1 METRTLWNERL
12 GVLIAGA
19 GPGSALAYALG
30 KTVFEPM
37 MLQRATVSEEMGSA
51 AVKPVFGGA
60 PKRGE
65 PARSGD
71 RDRSRSWLIRLF
83 DRLETWSWE
92 RQVREREA
100 YLAQSRD
107 LADLEYRMRQLDRTT
122 LLRGR
127 SLS

>member
-19 GPGSALAYALG
+19 GPASALAYALG

-37 MLQRATVSEEMGSA
+37 MLQRATVSEEIGSA

-65 PARSGD
+65 PARSGG

>member
-1 METRTLWNERL
+1 M
-12 GVLIAGA
+12 
-19 GPGSALAYALG
+19 
-30 KTVFEPM
+30 
-37 MLQRATVSEEMGSA
+37 
-51 AVKPVFGGA
+51 
-60 PKRGE
+60 
-65 PARSGD
+65 
-71 RDRSRSWLIRLF
+71 IRLF

-107 LADLEYRMRQLDRTT
+107 LADLEYRMRRLDRTT

>member
-1 METRTLWNERL
+1 MESRTLWNERF
-12 GVLIAGA
+12 GVLIAGV
-19 GPGSALAYALG
+19 GPGSALAYELG
-30 KTVFEPM
+30 KAVVGPM
-37 MLQRATVSEEMGSA
+37 MLQRATASEDIEPAPRRPLSRS
-51 AVKPVFGGA
+51 A

-65 PARSGD
+65 APRSGS
-71 RDRSRSWLIRLF
+71 RDRSGSWLARLF

-122 LLRGR
+122 LSRGR